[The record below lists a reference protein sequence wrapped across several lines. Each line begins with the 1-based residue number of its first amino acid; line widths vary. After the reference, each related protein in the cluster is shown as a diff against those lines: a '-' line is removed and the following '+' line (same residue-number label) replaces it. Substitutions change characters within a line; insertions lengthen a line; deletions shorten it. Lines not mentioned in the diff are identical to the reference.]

1 MADIHLAPSTYD
13 TGTNDTFTT
22 LVDATDDVLAVHQN
36 GPASAIVAVET
47 ILGTGTTLKG
57 SAADLATRLG
67 VAHEASG
74 KLSDF
79 SATTKDTFPGTV
91 AEGCTGATSFTA
103 SQVIRKH
110 ATNDVLEATGYTVPG
125 SSGVLVSEGD
135 TQTLTNKTLSAP
147 TIGDL
152 SNMTHGHTGAS
163 TGGILTGNAST
174 GTDAAWS
181 GGVSN
186 DVPVN
191 SSASVTISTQTGAK
205 VLIVASAF
213 MDADVDNFS
222 VNQPYLLIRRDTTEL
237 ETMPLSTAS
246 VSLSS
251 PTVVSLTTVDAPSA
265 GTYTYYLSINRAG
278 GGSATNFSFTD
289 VSISVF
295 AVV

>member
-36 GPASAIVAVET
+36 GPASAIIAVET

-74 KLSDF
+74 KISDF
-79 SATTKDTFPGTV
+79 SASTKKTFPGTV
-91 AEGCTGATSFTA
+91 SEGCTGTTSFTA

-110 ATNDVLEATGYTVPG
+110 ATNDVLESTGYTVPG

-147 TIGDL
+147 TVGDL

-163 TGGILTGNAST
+163 TGGILTGNASSGNDATLT
-174 GTDAAWS
+174 GT
-181 GGVSN
+181 VN
-186 DVPVN
+186 DTPMT
-191 SSASVTISTQTGAK
+191 STATATITVQTGGK
-205 VLIVASAF
+205 VKVSASAF
-213 MDADVDNFS
+213 VNDLSGTVAGIVYMRVYRDSTANIVARTPINSSSTTNADVGVAVEGLDS
-222 VNQPYLLIRRDTTEL
+222 
-237 ETMPLSTAS
+237 
-246 VSLSS
+246 
-251 PTVVSLTTVDAPSA
+251 PSA
-265 GTYTYYLSINRAG
+265 GTRTYTVDFVRDTGGTGSSLTVSEINL
-278 GGSATNFSFTD
+278 
-289 VSISVF
+289 VVF